1 MEMLRS
7 KAMDPKDK
15 LKQAERVLI
24 WMSDSEF
31 WEFMRWC
38 EENKEASET
47 FSGMLE
53 LWAEYQTAVIQ

>member
-1 MEMLRS
+1 MEPR
-7 KAMDPKDK
+7 DK

-24 WMSDSEF
+24 WMSDAEF
-31 WEFMRWC
+31 WEFMQWC

-53 LWAEYQTAVIQ
+53 LWDEYQAAVIQ